1 MSRDPSHQTWAEVW
15 PLQGIDSLA
24 GRLAT
29 LLLGEKS
36 DTVADNFKIPH
47 NFSRRFWFFPD
58 KCSPWDSIHSLFSY
72 LLTLHNKD
80 DGSDYLA
87 VGAGHLINRGR
98 FQGLIVLN
106 PSKYMVNIRKSHL
119 RKSYLVGLP
128 EVGLPESISHEKVP
142 PQLLCIICTVLALLD
157 SLDLTSYSKKCL
169 VGRPWWVPATQPDPN
184 FFFCYLNPTRT
195 IFQNFRV

>member
-87 VGAGHLINRGR
+87 VGAGHLIDRGR
-98 FQGLIVLN
+98 FQGLKV
-106 PSKYMVNIRKSHL
+106 VIRQ
-119 RKSYLVGLP
+119 Y
-128 EVGLPESISHEKVP
+128 ISVCDEQKVP
-142 PQLLCIICTVLALLD
+142 DSWVKIILLRRELYHGQVKICHVEELREPRQTGIWRCSGEMHIVQAGHESAICFLWMIHGTVIIYAYKNFMKQGAIHHF
-157 SLDLTSYSKKCL
+157 LT
-169 VGRPWWVPATQPDPN
+169 
-184 FFFCYLNPTRT
+184 
-195 IFQNFRV
+195 